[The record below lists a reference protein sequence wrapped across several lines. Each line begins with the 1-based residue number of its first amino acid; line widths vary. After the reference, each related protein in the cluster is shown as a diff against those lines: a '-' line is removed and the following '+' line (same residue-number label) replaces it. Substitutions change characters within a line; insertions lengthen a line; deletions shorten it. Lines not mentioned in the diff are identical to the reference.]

1 DLLQVPTGDHPTSSS
16 RHSSPL
22 SSTEYYSDLGTQG
35 LVSSSE
41 YKSLPSSGN
50 RSVTSSVN
58 SDSSTLTPL
67 KSVPEDTSDPSVLT
81 SLRRQPAPNGLS
93 VKYDLKSSHAD
104 SPPLLPVSVR
114 HHRGDGESDI
124 EVLSS
129 EEVEPP
135 ILAGNVELFLKVPE
149 EQVTDCCGSCI
160 RVAKKFRS
168 YIFFVIRIFIV
179 VLAVGNICVGIIYWN
194 KCRMDTTALILTGI
208 CGVLGVLPTVI
219 TIIFARFITRKPNLT
234 ILTCTSFTIGSPL
247 IAL

>member
-1 DLLQVPTGDHPTSSS
+1 MDLLQVPTGDHPTSSS

-22 SSTEYYSDLGTQG
+22 SSKEYYSDLGAQG

-41 YKSLPSSGN
+41 YNSLPSYGN
-50 RSVTSSVN
+50 RSATSSMN

-67 KSVPEDTSDPSVLT
+67 KSVPEDTSDPSILT

-93 VKYDLKSSHAD
+93 VKYDLKSSNAD
-104 SPPLLPVSVR
+104 SPPQLPVSKS
-114 HHRGDGESDI
+114 HHSCDGESDI

-135 ILAGNVELFLKVPE
+135 ILAWNLEEFVPE

-160 RVAKKFRS
+160 RVAKKVRS
-168 YIFFVIRIFIV
+168 YIFIVIRIFIV
-179 VLAVGNICVGIIYWN
+179 VLAFGNIYVGIIYWN
-194 KCRMDTTALILTGI
+194 ECRMDTTALILTGI
-208 CGVLGVLPTVI
+208 CGVTGVLPTVI
-219 TIIFARFITRKPNLT
+219 TTLFARFITRKPNLT
-234 ILTCTSFTIGSPL
+234 IVTCTSFTIGSPL